1 MLAILAQ
8 ALLIATRQD
17 RIPRAGGNR
26 HEARAY

>member
-17 RIPRAGGNR
+17 KNPRAGGSS